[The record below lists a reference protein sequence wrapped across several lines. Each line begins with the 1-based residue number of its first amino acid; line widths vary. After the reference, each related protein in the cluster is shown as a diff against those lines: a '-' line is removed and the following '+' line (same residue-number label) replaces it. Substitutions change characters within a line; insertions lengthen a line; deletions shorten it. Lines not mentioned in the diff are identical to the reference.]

1 MHYAIIAAGEGSRLR
16 EEGID
21 TPKPLVRLC
30 GVTLLERLI
39 GMFRSQPDCESVS
52 IIINP
57 SSGKYLDST
66 GASGKAPW
74 EDADNVIF
82 RSEERRVGKECRL

>member
-52 IIINP
+52 IIDRK
-57 SSGKYLDST
+57 S
-66 GASGKAPW
+66 
-74 EDADNVIF
+74 V
-82 RSEERRVGKECRL
+82 V